1 MTRKT
6 FVAFLL
12 AAFPTLGSGQE
23 PPPGVEVLTLDQA
36 VALALKSNR
45 SIRSAALQVER
56 SEEKV
61 GAAKAQRMP
70 ALSLQALAGR
80 VVTPIRLT
88 FPEGAFGDF
97 PATGPIP
104 AQDTVVEAPRA
115 TSAFVMATLAQPLSQ
130 LYKIGLGV
138 RVNELTRAIDRERL
152 RAERAAVVSDVKR
165 LYYALVQNQS
175 AFQAAE
181 DQVWTYKELERV
193 VGEYVAREA
202 ALPSDHLDVKAQLA
216 AQQYKAL
223 SLKNALATQKEQM
236 NDLLGRELTHDFTLT
251 AIPEPS
257 AEEVDLQV
265 AVGRALDRRP
275 DLKQARLQVD
285 QADADRRLKK
295 AEYIPDLSLAFTYLT
310 FTNVQL
316 LPRNVAQVGLQ
327 LKWQP
332 FDFGRGKELA
342 EKTLQLEQ
350 ARLGVRSAEYQVRID
365 VANRFR
371 KLQEARLLVEANR
384 LARESAQEKLR
395 VATEKYKAEA
405 ALLKDTLQA
414 QAALSEANAQYDQAL
429 LSFWTARADLD
440 RALGEDH

>member
-1 MTRKT
+1 MIRKT
-6 FVAFLL
+6 LAFLL
-12 AAFPTLGSGQE
+12 AAFPPLASGQE
-23 PPPGVEVLTLDQA
+23 PPPVAEVLTLDQA
-36 VALALKSNR
+36 VALAVKNNR
-45 SIRSAALQVER
+45 SIQSAALQVRR

-61 GAAKAQRMP
+61 GAAKADRLP
-70 ALSLQALAGR
+70 VLSFQALAGR

-88 FPEGAFGDF
+88 FPEGAFGTF

-104 AQDTVVEAPRA
+104 AEDTVVEAPKA
-115 TSAFVMATLAQPLSQ
+115 TSAFLMATLAQPLSQ

-138 RVNELTRAIDRERL
+138 RVNELSRAIDREKL
-152 RAERAAVVSDVKR
+152 REERAAVVSDVKR

-193 VGEYVAREA
+193 VGEYASREA

-223 SLKNALATQKEQM
+223 SLRNALATQKEQM
-236 NDLLGRELTHDFTLT
+236 NDLLGLELTHDFTLT

-257 AEEVDLQV
+257 AEEADLQA

-295 AEYIPDLSLAFTYLT
+295 AEYIPELSLAFTYLT

-332 FDFGRGKELA
+332 FDFSRGKELA

-350 ARLGVRSAEYQVRID
+350 ARIGVRGAEYQIRID

-384 LARESAQEKLR
+384 LARGSAQEKLR
-395 VATEKYKAEA
+395 VATEKYKVEA

-414 QAALSEANAQYDQAL
+414 QASLSEANAQYDQAL

>member
-1 MTRKT
+1 
-6 FVAFLL
+6 
-12 AAFPTLGSGQE
+12 
-23 PPPGVEVLTLDQA
+23 
-36 VALALKSNR
+36 
-45 SIRSAALQVER
+45 
-56 SEEKV
+56 
-61 GAAKAQRMP
+61 
-70 ALSLQALAGR
+70 
-80 VVTPIRLT
+80 
-88 FPEGAFGDF
+88 
-97 PATGPIP
+97 
-104 AQDTVVEAPRA
+104 
-115 TSAFVMATLAQPLSQ
+115 
-130 LYKIGLGV
+130 
-138 RVNELTRAIDRERL
+138 
-152 RAERAAVVSDVKR
+152 
-165 LYYALVQNQS
+165 
-175 AFQAAE
+175 
-181 DQVWTYKELERV
+181 
-193 VGEYVAREA
+193 
-202 ALPSDHLDVKAQLA
+202 
-216 AQQYKAL
+216 
-223 SLKNALATQKEQM
+223 M

-257 AEEVDLQV
+257 VEEVDLQAV
-265 AVGRALDRRP
+265 VGRALDRRP

-295 AEYIPDLSLAFTYLT
+295 AEYIPELSLAFTYLT

-350 ARLGVRSAEYQVRID
+350 ARIGVRGTEYQVRID

-371 KLQEARLLVEANR
+371 KLQETRLLLEANR

-414 QAALSEANAQYDQAL
+414 QASLSEANAQYDQAL

>member
-1 MTRKT
+1 
-6 FVAFLL
+6 
-12 AAFPTLGSGQE
+12 
-23 PPPGVEVLTLDQA
+23 VEVLTLDQA

-138 RVNELTRAIDRERL
+138 RLNELTRAIDRERL

-257 AEEVDLQV
+257 VEEVDLQAV
-265 AVGRALDRRP
+265 VGRALDRRP

-295 AEYIPDLSLAFTYLT
+295 AEYIPELSLAFTYLT

-350 ARLGVRSAEYQVRID
+350 ARIGVRGTEYQVRID

-371 KLQEARLLVEANR
+371 KLQETRLLLEANR

-414 QAALSEANAQYDQAL
+414 QASLSEANAQYDQAL

>member
-1 MTRKT
+1 MIRKT
-6 FVAFLL
+6 SVAFLMVALPSL
-12 AAFPTLGSGQE
+12 ASGQE
-23 PPPGVEVLTLDQA
+23 PPPGVEVLTLEQA
-36 VALALKSNR
+36 VVLALKNNR
-45 SIRSAALQVER
+45 SIRSATLQVER
-56 SEEKV
+56 SQEKV
-61 GAAKAQRMP
+61 GAAKAERLP
-70 ALSLQALAGR
+70 VLSLQALAGR

-104 AQDTVVEAPRA
+104 AEDTVVEAPRA
-115 TSAFVMATLAQPLSQ
+115 TSAFVVATLAQPLSQ

-257 AEEVDLQV
+257 VEEVDLQAV
-265 AVGRALDRRP
+265 VGRALDRRP

-295 AEYIPDLSLAFTYLT
+295 AEYIPELSLAFTYLT

-350 ARLGVRSAEYQVRID
+350 ARIGVRGTEYQVRID

-371 KLQEARLLVEANR
+371 KLQETRLLLEANR

-414 QAALSEANAQYDQAL
+414 QASLSEANAQYDQAL

>member
-6 FVAFLL
+6 LVAFLMVVPSPL
-12 AAFPTLGSGQE
+12 VWAQE
-23 PPPGVEVLTLDQA
+23 PAHGVEVLTLEQA
-36 VALALKSNR
+36 VALAVKSNR
-45 SIRSAALQVER
+45 SIQSAALQVRR

-61 GAAKAQRMP
+61 GAAKADRLP
-70 ALSLQALAGR
+70 ALSFQALAGR
-80 VVTPIRLT
+80 MITPIRIT
-88 FPEGAFGDF
+88 FPEGALGTF

-104 AQDTVVEAPRA
+104 AQDTVVEAPKT
-115 TSAFVMATLAQPLSQ
+115 TSAFLMTTLAQPLSQ

-138 RVNELTRAIDRERL
+138 RLNELSRAIDREKL
-152 RAERAAVVSDVKR
+152 REERAAVVSDVKR
-165 LYYALVQNQS
+165 LYYSLVQNQS

-202 ALPSDHLDVKAQLA
+202 ALLSDHLDVKAQLA

-223 SLKNALATQKEQM
+223 SLRNALATQKEQM
-236 NDLLGRELTHDFTLT
+236 NDLLGRELSHQFTVT
-251 AIPEPS
+251 AIPEPT
-257 AEEVDLQV
+257 AEEVDLQA

-332 FDFGRGKELA
+332 FDFGRSKELA
-342 EKTLQLEQ
+342 EKTLQVEQ
-350 ARLGVRSAEYQVRID
+350 ARMGVRSAEYLVRID

-414 QAALSEANAQYDQAL
+414 QAALSDANANYDQAL

>member
-1 MTRKT
+1 MIRKT
-6 FVAFLL
+6 LAFLL
-12 AAFPTLGSGQE
+12 AAFPPLASGQE
-23 PPPGVEVLTLDQA
+23 PPPVAEVLTLDQA
-36 VALALKSNR
+36 VALALKNNR
-45 SIRSAALQVER
+45 SIQSAALQVRR

-61 GAAKAQRMP
+61 GAAKADRLP
-70 ALSLQALAGR
+70 VLSFQALAGR

-104 AQDTVVEAPRA
+104 AEDTVVEAPKT
-115 TSAFVMATLAQPLSQ
+115 TSAFLMATVAQPLSQ

-138 RVNELTRAIDRERL
+138 RVNELSRAIDREKL
-152 RAERAAVVSDVKR
+152 REERAAVVSDVKR

-193 VGEYVAREA
+193 VGEYVSREA

-223 SLKNALATQKEQM
+223 SLRNALATQKERM
-236 NDLLGRELTHDFTLT
+236 NDLLGLELTHDFTLT

-295 AEYIPDLSLAFTYLT
+295 AEYIPELSLAFTYLT

-332 FDFGRGKELA
+332 FDVGRGKELA

-350 ARLGVRSAEYQVRID
+350 ARIGVRGAEYQVRID

-395 VATEKYKAEA
+395 VATEKYKVEA

-414 QAALSEANAQYDQAL
+414 QASLSEANAQYDQAL

>member
-1 MTRKT
+1 MT
-6 FVAFLL
+6 
-12 AAFPTLGSGQE
+12 
-23 PPPGVEVLTLDQA
+23 
-36 VALALKSNR
+36 
-45 SIRSAALQVER
+45 
-56 SEEKV
+56 
-61 GAAKAQRMP
+61 
-70 ALSLQALAGR
+70 
-80 VVTPIRLT
+80 
-88 FPEGAFGDF
+88 
-97 PATGPIP
+97 
-104 AQDTVVEAPRA
+104 
-115 TSAFVMATLAQPLSQ
+115 TLAQPLSQ

-138 RVNELTRAIDRERL
+138 KLHELSRAIDREKL
-152 RAERAAVVSDVKR
+152 REERAAVVSEVKR
-165 LYYALVQNQS
+165 LYYSLVQNQS

-193 VGEYVAREA
+193 VGEHVAREA
-202 ALPSDHLDVKAQLA
+202 ALLSDHLDVKAQLA

-223 SLKNALATQKEQM
+223 SLRNALATQKEQM
-236 NDLLGRELTHDFTLT
+236 NDLLGRELSHQFTVT
-251 AIPEPS
+251 AIPEPT
-257 AEEVDLQV
+257 AEEVDLQA

-342 EKTLQLEQ
+342 EKTLQVEQ
-350 ARLGVRSAEYQVRID
+350 ARMGVRSAEYHVRID

-371 KLQEARLLVEANR
+371 KLEEARLLVEANR

-405 ALLKDTLQA
+405 ALLKDALQA
-414 QAALSEANAQYDQAL
+414 QAVLSDANANYDQAL
-429 LSFWTARADLD
+429 LTFWTARADLD

>member
-1 MTRKT
+1 
-6 FVAFLL
+6 
-12 AAFPTLGSGQE
+12 
-23 PPPGVEVLTLDQA
+23 VEVLTLDQA

-70 ALSLQALAGR
+70 ALSLQALVGR

-138 RVNELTRAIDRERL
+138 RLNELTRAIDRERL

-257 AEEVDLQV
+257 VEEVDLQAV
-265 AVGRALDRRP
+265 VGRALDRRP

-295 AEYIPDLSLAFTYLT
+295 AEYIPELSLAFTYLT

-350 ARLGVRSAEYQVRID
+350 ARIGVRGTEYQVRID

-371 KLQEARLLVEANR
+371 KLQETRLLLEANR

-414 QAALSEANAQYDQAL
+414 QASLSEANAQYDQAL

>member
-1 MTRKT
+1 MIRKT

-12 AAFPTLGSGQE
+12 AVFPPLAWGQE

-36 VALALKSNR
+36 VGLALKNNR

-56 SEEKV
+56 SEDKL
-61 GAAKAQRMP
+61 AAARAQRMP
-70 ALSLQALAGR
+70 ALSVQALAGR

-88 FPEGAFGDF
+88 FPEGAFGSF

-104 AQDTVVEAPRA
+104 AEDTVVEAPRA
-115 TSAFVMATLAQPLSQ
+115 TSAFVVATLAQPLSQ
-130 LYKIGLGV
+130 LYRIGLGV
-138 RVNELTRAIDRERL
+138 RLNELSRAIDRERL

-223 SLKNALATQKEQM
+223 SLRNALATQKEQM

-257 AEEVDLQV
+257 VEEVDLQA

-275 DLKQARLQVD
+275 DLKQARLQVE
-285 QADADRRLKK
+285 QAEADRRLKK
-295 AEYIPDLSLAFTYLT
+295 AEYIPELSFAFTYLT

-350 ARLGVRSAEYQVRID
+350 ARIGVRGAEYQVRID
-365 VANRFR
+365 VASRFR
-371 KLQEARLLVEANR
+371 KLEETRLLLEANR
-384 LARESAQEKLR
+384 FARESAQEKLR

-414 QAALSEANAQYDQAL
+414 QASLSEANAQYDQAL

-440 RALGEDH
+440 RALGEDR

>member
-1 MTRKT
+1 MIRKT
-6 FVAFLL
+6 LAFLL
-12 AAFPTLGSGQE
+12 AAFPPLASGQE
-23 PPPGVEVLTLDQA
+23 PPPVAEVLTLDQA
-36 VALALKSNR
+36 VALAVKNNR
-45 SIRSAALQVER
+45 SIQSAALQVRR

-61 GAAKAQRMP
+61 GAAKADRLP
-70 ALSLQALAGR
+70 VLSFQALAGR

-88 FPEGAFGDF
+88 FPEGAFGNF

-104 AQDTVVEAPRA
+104 AEDTVVEAPKT
-115 TSAFVMATLAQPLSQ
+115 TSAFLMATLAQPLSQ

-138 RVNELTRAIDRERL
+138 RVNELSRAIDREKL
-152 RAERAAVVSDVKR
+152 REERAAVVSDVKR

-223 SLKNALATQKEQM
+223 SLRNALATQKEQM

-257 AEEVDLQV
+257 AEEADLQA

-295 AEYIPDLSLAFTYLT
+295 AEYIPELSLAFTYLT

-332 FDFGRGKELA
+332 FDFGRGKEMA

-350 ARLGVRSAEYQVRID
+350 ARIGVRGAEYHVRID

-395 VATEKYKAEA
+395 VATEKYKVEA

-414 QAALSEANAQYDQAL
+414 QASLSEANAQYDQAL

>member
-1 MTRKT
+1 MIRKT
-6 FVAFLL
+6 LAFLL
-12 AAFPTLGSGQE
+12 AAFPPLASGQE
-23 PPPGVEVLTLDQA
+23 PPPVAEVLTLDQA
-36 VALALKSNR
+36 VALAVKNNR
-45 SIRSAALQVER
+45 SIQSAALQVRR

-61 GAAKAQRMP
+61 GAAKADRLP
-70 ALSLQALAGR
+70 VLSFQALAGR

-88 FPEGAFGDF
+88 FPEGAFGTF

-104 AQDTVVEAPRA
+104 AEDTVVEAPKA
-115 TSAFVMATLAQPLSQ
+115 TSAFLMATLAQPLSQ

-138 RVNELTRAIDRERL
+138 RVNELSRAIDREKL
-152 RAERAAVVSDVKR
+152 REERAAVVSDVKR

-175 AFQAAE
+175 ALQAAE

-223 SLKNALATQKEQM
+223 SLRNALATQKEQM
-236 NDLLGRELTHDFTLT
+236 NDLLGLELTHDFTLT

-257 AEEVDLQV
+257 AEEADLQA

-295 AEYIPDLSLAFTYLT
+295 AEYIPELSLAFTYLT

-332 FDFGRGKELA
+332 FDVGRGKELA

-350 ARLGVRSAEYQVRID
+350 ARIGVRGAEYQIRID

-395 VATEKYKAEA
+395 VATEKYKVEA

-414 QAALSEANAQYDQAL
+414 QASLSEANAQYDQAL

>member
-1 MTRKT
+1 MIRKT
-6 FVAFLL
+6 LAFLL
-12 AAFPTLGSGQE
+12 AAFPPLASGQE
-23 PPPGVEVLTLDQA
+23 PPPVAEVLTLDQA
-36 VALALKSNR
+36 VALAVKNNR
-45 SIRSAALQVER
+45 SIQSAALQVRR

-61 GAAKAQRMP
+61 GAAKADRLP
-70 ALSLQALAGR
+70 VLSFQALAGR

-88 FPEGAFGDF
+88 FPEGAFGTF

-104 AQDTVVEAPRA
+104 AEDTVVEAPKA
-115 TSAFVMATLAQPLSQ
+115 TSAFLMATLAQPLSQ

-138 RVNELTRAIDRERL
+138 RVNELSRAIDREKL
-152 RAERAAVVSDVKR
+152 REERAAVVSDVKR

-175 AFQAAE
+175 ALQAAE

-223 SLKNALATQKEQM
+223 SLRNALATQKEQM
-236 NDLLGRELTHDFTLT
+236 NDLLGLELTHDFTLT

-257 AEEVDLQV
+257 AEEADLQA

-295 AEYIPDLSLAFTYLT
+295 AEYIPELSLAFTYLT

-332 FDFGRGKELA
+332 FDVGRGKELA

-350 ARLGVRSAEYQVRID
+350 ARIGVRGAEYQVRID

-395 VATEKYKAEA
+395 VATEKYKVEA

-414 QAALSEANAQYDQAL
+414 QASLSEANAQYDQAL

>member
-6 FVAFLL
+6 LPAFLMVVLSPL
-12 AAFPTLGSGQE
+12 AWGQE
-23 PPPGVEVLTLDQA
+23 PTHSVEVLTLEQA
-36 VALALKSNR
+36 VALALKNNR
-45 SIRSAALQVER
+45 SIQSAALQVR
-56 SEEKV
+56 RAEEKV
-61 GAAKAQRMP
+61 GAARADRLP
-70 ALSLQALAGR
+70 VLSFQALAGR
-80 VVTPIRLT
+80 VVTPVRIT
-88 FPEGAFGDF
+88 FPEGAFGRF
-97 PATGPIP
+97 PSTGPIP
-104 AQDTVVEAPRA
+104 AQDTVVEAPKT
-115 TSAFVMATLAQPLSQ
+115 TSAFLMTTLAQPLSQ

-138 RVNELTRAIDRERL
+138 RLNQLSRAIDREKL
-152 RAERAAVVSDVKR
+152 REERATVVSDVKR
-165 LYYALVQNQS
+165 LYYSLVQNQS

-181 DQVWTYKELERV
+181 DQVWTYRELERV

-202 ALPSDHLDVKAQLA
+202 ALPSDHLDVRAQLA
-216 AQQYKAL
+216 AQQYKVL
-223 SLKNALATQKEQM
+223 SLRNALATQKEQM
-236 NDLLGRELTHDFTLT
+236 NDLLGRELNHEFTLT
-251 AIPEPS
+251 AIPEPTL
-257 AEEVDLQV
+257 EEVDLQA

-310 FTNVQL
+310 FANVQL

-332 FDFGRGKELA
+332 FDVGRGKEIA

-350 ARLGVRSAEYQVRID
+350 ARVGVRSAEYQVRID

-371 KLQEARLLVEANR
+371 KVQESRLLVEANR

-414 QAALSEANAQYDQAL
+414 QAALSEATANYDQAL
-429 LSFWTARADLD
+429 LSYWTARADLE

>member
-1 MTRKT
+1 MIRKT
-6 FVAFLL
+6 LAFLL
-12 AAFPTLGSGQE
+12 AAFPPLASGQE
-23 PPPGVEVLTLDQA
+23 PPPVAEVLTLDQA
-36 VALALKSNR
+36 VALAVKNNR
-45 SIRSAALQVER
+45 SIQSAALQVRR

-61 GAAKAQRMP
+61 GAAKADRLP
-70 ALSLQALAGR
+70 VLSFQALAGR

-88 FPEGAFGDF
+88 FPEGAFGTF

-104 AQDTVVEAPRA
+104 AEDTVVEAPKA
-115 TSAFVMATLAQPLSQ
+115 TSAFLMATLAQPLSQ

-138 RVNELTRAIDRERL
+138 RVNELSRAIDREKL
-152 RAERAAVVSDVKR
+152 REERAAVVSDVKR

-223 SLKNALATQKEQM
+223 SLRNALATQKEQM
-236 NDLLGRELTHDFTLT
+236 NDLLGLELTHDFTLT

-257 AEEVDLQV
+257 AEEADLQA

-295 AEYIPDLSLAFTYLT
+295 AEYIPELSLAFTYLT

-332 FDFGRGKELA
+332 FDFSRGKELA

-350 ARLGVRSAEYQVRID
+350 ARIGVRGAEYQIRID

-395 VATEKYKAEA
+395 VATEKYKVEA

-414 QAALSEANAQYDQAL
+414 QASLSEANAQYDQAL